1 MFVCMCGCVY
11 VRVCVCAGVCMCG
24 CMYVW
29 VCVCACMCVCFFS
42 EAKVLVKLVSSNLW
56 KSNCYRLSFL
66 AKLGKFKVSE
76 I

>member
-1 MFVCMCGCVY
+1 
-11 VRVCVCAGVCMCG
+11 MCG